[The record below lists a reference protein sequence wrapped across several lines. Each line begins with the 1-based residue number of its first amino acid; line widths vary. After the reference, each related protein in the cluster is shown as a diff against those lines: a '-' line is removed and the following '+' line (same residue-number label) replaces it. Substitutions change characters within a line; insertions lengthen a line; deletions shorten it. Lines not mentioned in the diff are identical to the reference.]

1 MARQNRKRKKTAGSE
16 RSKFSR
22 KDRRHLIE
30 FGERHPADEQPVDEQ
45 PAEGRRE
52 TVVEL
57 KEPVESDVD
66 VSSDPEAD
74 EESSESD
81 AADAVQQLLGTFGRS
96 RAEAADSDGSEDDDD
111 DDENA
116 SVEPQDGDGE
126 QDDADVGSDADVV
139 SDAPS
144 DNESL
149 PEGGEDSPDEH
160 EDKADDPYVVHW
172 EWHIES
178 DHFPLANTTRFR
190 REERW
195 PALGRLSVT
204 EVQDNPREVPMSRN
218 WGPHLKEAL
227 RDVAR
232 TLSPVGQELLAIL
245 GSYRDLLF
253 PARTL
258 NNGEEVR
265 TAYCLHALNHVL
277 KRRSRVVHHN
287 ARLHKGAASELR
299 DQGLARP
306 QVLLVLPFRDS
317 ALRTVN
323 ALAKL
328 LGAKDVA
335 HRSRFEKEFGSP
347 EEPPKKW
354 LERPEDY
361 ERTFSGNTDDA
372 FRIGLRVSGRSLRL
386 YSDFYSSDILIA
398 SPLGLRTVIGAPG
411 EKQRDFDFLSSVEFV
426 AIDQAEVFLM
436 QNWEHLLHLM
446 EHLNLRPTAPHGADF
461 SRVRLWC
468 LQGWGR
474 HFRQSAIFSQV
485 ALAPINALLTRHG
498 NNYAGSVSVINP
510 LPTGS
515 ISEVTVALPQVFR
528 RFQCPRASELADT
541 RFAAFVERVLPQ
553 LLEAPG
559 GGVMVYVRSYL
570 DFVRLRNHL
579 RRTEASFTQTCEY
592 TPDAKVARARNLFF
606 RGRRRLLLYTERFH
620 FYRRYRIKGVRQ
632 LVWYEL
638 PSLPHFYPELC
649 SLLQPSMQRNRQGGS
664 FACSALYCK
673 QDALPLAAVLGSA
686 RAAMLLHAESDTHA
700 FVSGD

>member
-30 FGERHPADEQPVDEQ
+30 FGERHPADEQPVEEQ

-149 PEGGEDSPDEH
+149 LEGAEDSPDEH
-160 EDKADDPYVVHW
+160 EDKSRMLNTTVKDASCATEASCYFEEAFLTELHSEMRILIFFCVSLCQADDPYMVHW
-172 EWHIES
+172 EWHLES

-232 TLSPVGQELLAIL
+232 TLSPVGQGSFLLTLVSPELLAIL

-265 TAYCLHALNHVL
+265 ITYCLHALNHVL

-485 ALAPINALLTRHG
+485 ALPPINALLTRHG
-498 NNYAGSVSVINP
+498 NNYAGNVSVINP

-515 ISEVTVALPQVFR
+515 ISGKFVTVALPQVFR
-528 RFQCPRASELADT
+528 RFQCPQVSELADT

-592 TPDAKVARARNLFF
+592 TPDAKV
-606 RGRRRLLLYTERFH
+606 
-620 FYRRYRIKGVRQ
+620 
-632 LVWYEL
+632 
-638 PSLPHFYPELC
+638 
-649 SLLQPSMQRNRQGGS
+649 
-664 FACSALYCK
+664 
-673 QDALPLAAVLGSA
+673 
-686 RAAMLLHAESDTHA
+686 
-700 FVSGD
+700 

>member
-16 RSKFSR
+16 RSKFSK

-30 FGERHPADEQPVDEQ
+30 FGERHPADEQTVESRP
-45 PAEGRRE
+45 E

-57 KEPVESDVD
+57 KEHVDSDVE
-66 VSSDPEAD
+66 VSSDTGS
-74 EESSESD
+74 ESSESD
-81 AADAVQQLLGTFGRS
+81 AADAVQQLLGTFD
-96 RAEAADSDGSEDDDD
+96 RAGAETADSDGSESDDDD
-111 DDENA
+111 DDA
-116 SVEPQDGDGE
+116 SVEPQDGDSE
-126 QDDADVGSDADVV
+126 QEGADVV
-139 SDAPS
+139 SDDPS

-149 PEGGEDSPDEH
+149 PDEAEEPPDEH
-160 EDKADDPYVVHW
+160 EDKADDPFMVHW
-172 EWHIES
+172 EWHLE
-178 DHFPLANTTRFR
+178 DEHFPLAATTRFR

-195 PALGRLSVT
+195 PAMGRISVT
-204 EVQDNPREVPMSRN
+204 EVRDNPREVPMSRN
-218 WGPHLKEAL
+218 LGPHFKEAL
-227 RDVAR
+227 RAATR
-232 TLSPVGQELLAIL
+232 NMSPISQEVLAVL

-265 TAYCLHALNHVL
+265 MAYCLHALNHVL

-323 ALAKL
+323 TMAKL

-335 HRSRFEKEFGSP
+335 HRSRFEKEFGTP
-347 EEPPKKW
+347 EEQPKKW
-354 LERPEDY
+354 LERPEDF
-361 ERTFSGNTDDA
+361 ERTFTGNTDDA

-411 EKQRDFDFLSSVEFV
+411 EKQRDFDFLSSIEIVV
-426 AIDQAEVFLM
+426 VDQAEVFLM
-436 QNWEHLLHLM
+436 QNWEHLIHLM

-474 HFRQSAIFSQV
+474 HFRQTAVFSSV
-485 ALAPINALLTRHG
+485 ALAPINALLSRHT
-498 NNYAGSVSVINP
+498 NNYAGCVSVINP
-510 LPTGS
+510 ITTGS
-515 ISEVTVALPQVFR
+515 ISEVTVALPQLFR
-528 RFQCPRASELADT
+528 RFHCQRAAELADA
-541 RFAAFVERVLPQ
+541 RFNTFVERVLPQ

-579 RRTEASFTQTCEY
+579 RRQEASFTQTCEY
-592 TPDAKVARARNLFF
+592 TTDAKVARARNLFF

-620 FYRRYRIKGVRQ
+620 FYRRYRFKGVKQ

-649 SLLQPSMQRNRQGGS
+649 SLLQPSMQRNRQGAS
-664 FACSALYCK
+664 FSCSVLYCK

-686 RAAMLLHAESDTHA
+686 RAATLLHSGGDTHA